1 MCIFFVTVFIYD
13 LDSNTSIINLLSN
26 VDELKKFVEKVMID
40 LLKKINTMRDVFFY
54 FFLEKVVDIF
64 KVVLVWD
71 INIEMVMNCFFGV
84 NIVFGKEVL
93 LNFLKDLY

>member
-1 MCIFFVTVFIYD
+1 
-13 LDSNTSIINLLSN
+13 
-26 VDELKKFVEKVMID
+26 MID
-40 LLKKINTMRDVFFY
+40 LSKKINTMRDVFFY

-71 INIEMVMNCFFGV
+71 INIETAMNCFFGV